1 MLGDL
6 TTELSHL
13 DVEDIEKTDI
23 LFPVLGRATLK
34 ELYDLYFIPIFELPG
49 AYHLQLEKTDE
60 VNKLLYRI
68 KIG

>member
-13 DVEDIEKTDI
+13 DVEDIAKTDI

-34 ELYDLYFIPIFELPG
+34 ELYDLHFIPVFELPG
-49 AYHLQLEKTDE
+49 AYYLQLEKTDE
-60 VNKLLYRI
+60 VRSQRF
-68 KIG
+68 